1 MFLERYNEKQ
11 ARIAERR
18 RINYEKKLVVSEKKK
33 RIENLFFWSTLQC
46 IEPDHLIFT
55 PMIMQEGFKCHL
67 EESCSEKF
75 PSAADLSDHIKLHK
89 EQMRKRLICTNDTS
103 RTSICG
109 KRCIS
114 RKEFKE
120 HTEEHVAAF
129 KTKTVSG

>member
-1 MFLERYNEKQ
+1 
-11 ARIAERR
+11 
-18 RINYEKKLVVSEKKK
+18 
-33 RIENLFFWSTLQC
+33 
-46 IEPDHLIFT
+46 
-55 PMIMQEGFKCHL
+55 MIMQEGFKCHL

-129 KTKTVSG
+129 KTKTVSGYL